1 MIIGCEERMCT
12 KCLSTF
18 ALDQFATAKKGK
30 FGRMSICRKCFH
42 DIITSRTRNHFW
54 GLYDHLYQR

>member
-42 DIITSRTRNHFW
+42 DIYYVPNKEPLL
-54 GLYDHLYQR
+54 GAV